1 MIDIRPLKL
10 IHLLFCFS
18 IVAFAMVTCFLNKN
32 LFVFDFTLSH
42 LDTNTNIMSFIAV
55 VFTVLAMN
63 LGSFLF
69 NSLIKKI
76 DSSSSLQEKF
86 AKYQAA
92 FLIKCVLLEAA
103 SIFSIVMCLRTYNL
117 YFMLVAA
124 FSLIALWLIKPTK
137 DRVFTTLQIQDTNL
151 Y

>member
-1 MIDIRPLKL
+1 MIDIKPLKL

-18 IVAFAMVTCFLNKN
+18 IVAFAIVTFFLNKN

-42 LDTNTNIMSFIAV
+42 PDTNTNILSFIAV

-63 LGSFLF
+63 LGTFLF

-86 AKYQAA
+86 AKYQTA
-92 FLIKCVLLEAA
+92 FLVKCALLEAA
-103 SIFSIVMCLRTYNL
+103 AMFSIVMCLITYNL

-137 DRVFTTLQIQDTNL
+137 EKVYTTLQIQDTDL
-151 Y
+151 F